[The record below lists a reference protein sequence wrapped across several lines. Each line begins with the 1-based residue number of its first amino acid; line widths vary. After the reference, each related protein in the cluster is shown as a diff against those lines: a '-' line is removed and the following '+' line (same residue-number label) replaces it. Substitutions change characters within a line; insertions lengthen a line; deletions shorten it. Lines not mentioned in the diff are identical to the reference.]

1 MIDNQ
6 HQQLIKLDEN
16 KQIFRTHIALPQT
29 FSV

>member
-1 MIDNQ
+1 MLDNQ

-16 KQIFRTHIALPQT
+16 KQIFRSHLVLPQT